1 MTIAL
6 GTLGCICTYLSFPI
20 PSYTN
25 RGLAVGYVDNITF
38 PAVTLVIEPQ
48 DIGLATG
55 VLGSLRALG
64 GAVAQAVYV
73 SVLNNEQAKNMPKY
87 VGPAATAAGLPE
99 SSLPALLAALT
110 AGTGVES
117 VPGATDSVLAAATA
131 ALKIAYSESFR
142 IVFYCTIPFSVL
154 LIISS
159 CFIPDM
165 KNFLHY
171 DVAKRLQD
179 NTKDNTKGEFD
190 NKPEVEMVENVE
202 RRA

>member
-1 MTIAL
+1 M
-6 GTLGCICTYLSFPI
+6 
-20 PSYTN
+20 
-25 RGLAVGYVDNITF
+25 LAVGYVDNITF

-73 SVLNNEQAKNMPKY
+73 SVLNNELNKNMPKY
-87 VGPAATAAGLPE
+87 VGAAATAAGLPD

-110 AGTGVES
+110 AGTGVEA
-117 VPGATDSVLAAATA
+117 VPGATDSVVADATA
-131 ALKIAYSESFR
+131 AFKIAYSESFR

-154 LIISS
+154 LITSS
-159 CFIPDM
+159 CFVPDM

-171 DVAKRLQD
+171 DVAKRLQSKTGNESD
-179 NTKDNTKGEFD
+179 S
-190 NKPEVEMVENVE
+190 KPEVEMVENID

>member
-1 MTIAL
+1 MV
-6 GTLGCICTYLSFPI
+6 GS
-20 PSYTN
+20 
-25 RGLAVGYVDNITF
+25 AVGYIDNITF

-73 SVLNNEQAKNMPKY
+73 SVLNNELNKNMPKY
-87 VGPAATAAGLPE
+87 VGPAAIEAGLPE
-99 SSLPALLAALT
+99 SSLSALLEALT

-117 VPGATDSVLAAATA
+117 IPGATDNVVAAATA
-131 ALKIAYSESFR
+131 ALKIAYSQSFR
-142 IVFYCTIPFSVL
+142 IVFYTTIPFSVL

-171 DVAKRLQD
+171 DVAKRLQG
-179 NTKDNTKGEFD
+179 TTEGKSES
-190 NKPEVEMVENVE
+190 KPEVELVENVNG
-202 RRA
+202 RA

>member
-1 MTIAL
+1 M
-6 GTLGCICTYLSFPI
+6 
-20 PSYTN
+20 
-25 RGLAVGYVDNITF
+25 
-38 PAVTLVIEPQ
+38 TLVIEPQ

-73 SVLNNEQAKNMPKY
+73 SVLNNELNKNMPKY
-87 VGPAATAAGLPE
+87 VGPAAIEAGLPE
-99 SSLPALLAALT
+99 SSLSALLEALT

-117 VPGATDSVLAAATA
+117 IPGATDSVVAAATA
-131 ALKIAYSESFR
+131 ALKIAYSQSFR
-142 IVFYCTIPFSVL
+142 IVFYTTIPFSVL

-171 DVAKRLQD
+171 DVAKRLQG
-179 NTKDNTKGEFD
+179 TTEAKSES
-190 NKPEVEMVENVE
+190 KPEVELVENVNG
-202 RRA
+202 RA